1 MKNLIKLS
9 AAIVVFL
16 GFQQVSM
23 AKEKIK
29 NVPVAA
35 KEEKAEYIPAIRLIS
50 KADGK
55 SSFEM
60 GKIETF
66 KHADIKTFWLSSKTE
81 KWEMDRHV
89 APRKQYVVTL
99 KGELKFKVSDGSTF
113 ILKPGVILLAEDL
126 TGEGHSWE
134 MVKGKKWERL
144 YIPLKDDAD
153 DLFIP
158 QVK

>member
-1 MKNLIKLS
+1 MKNLIKLT

-16 GFQQVSM
+16 AFQKVTM
-23 AKEKIK
+23 AKDKIV
-29 NVPVAA
+29 NPSTSHV
-35 KEEKAEYIPAIRLIS
+35 EEKVEYIPAVRLIS
-50 KADGK
+50 KPDGK
-55 SSFEM
+55 STFEK

-134 MVKGKKWERL
+134 MVKGNKWERL

-158 QVK
+158 DSK